1 MEACLPTVKGAVS
14 HGHRPS
20 HCSRSRESDCQLQS
34 HGVWTG
40 SASSRR
46 HKQPL
51 VTYVTYFER
60 AHISAQLLQPRNVCF
75 PTNFHLPLV
84 CSSLHRVRCLGCV
97 WASIAWACHLFKY
110 CILYLNDATSWLV
123 SGPAT
128 PRSTAAAFHLPLGH
142 GHRSLWWLDCLD
154 RLHPCGSIFSGPF
167 TPQALWPHAA
177 HLAHPPCFPAS
188 SVGSADQAHQMC
200 SVPDLTWS
208 VPGGSLPPGSVRFT
222 VIMGLSH
229 QGSRHLMCDGSAEGW
244 RTSMMLAG
252 D

>member
-1 MEACLPTVKGAVS
+1 MVIAHRTAVAA
-14 HGHRPS
+14 
-20 HCSRSRESDCQLQS
+20 ESLTANCNPMVSGL
-34 HGVWTG
+34 GVPLLAATNNR
-40 SASSRR
+40 SSRTSRTLNVHIFR
-46 HKQPL
+46 HS
-51 VTYVTYFER
+51 YFNLATCAFR
-60 AHISAQLLQPRNVCF
+60 RI
-75 PTNFHLPLV
+75 FHLPLV

-110 CILYLNDATSWLV
+110 CILYRNDATSWLV